1 MKLRTY
7 RLMGIVMGLAIVA
20 SAAVACGDE
29 DSAADADDATI
40 SVVNPFVPE
49 PPADLGAAYMVIENH
64 GDVADRLVTAA
75 SDVAG
80 TVELH
85 QTKMENGAMKMS
97 RVEGMEIPAGGEFK
111 LERGGYH
118 VMLIDLKRDL
128 NEGDEVS
135 LTLTFEHA
143 GEVKVVAPVVASAG
157 TEPMS
162 GTATPMSGR

>member
-7 RLMGIVMGLAIVA
+7 RWMGLVMGLAIVA
-20 SAAVACGDE
+20 MAAIACGDE
-29 DSAADADDATI
+29 DEAASDEDAGI
-40 SVVNPFVPE
+40 QIVNPFVPE

-64 GDVADRLVTAA
+64 GDSADRLVSAV

-97 RVEGMEIPAGGEFK
+97 RVEGMEIPAHGEFK

-118 VMLIDLKRDL
+118 VMLIDLTRELKQ
-128 NEGDEVS
+128 GDEVS
-135 LTLTFEHA
+135 LTLTFEQA
-143 GEVKVVAPVVASAG
+143 GEVKVVAPVVESAG
-157 TEPMS
+157 TEAMS
-162 GTATPMSGR
+162 GTGTPTPAR